1 MVNKRTYSMKR
12 AGVIVGLFFL
22 SLLPSCG
29 ADEKIVAR
37 VDDHELTETEAQII
51 MEHLGYDYANK
62 ADRIQFLNNWCE
74 LEAMRIE
81 LETKAPELS
90 ETVRLKAGM
99 YMGELSR
106 YYLIDELIRDQTDT
120 SISTSEIK
128 AYYQAHL
135 EDFKLQDYLV
145 KALFIKIPRGSK
157 PEAALKEHFLLK
169 NDKDLAKVNSYVK
182 LYAEDFYFD
191 DEEWIYFTE
200 LSKNIPLGKLNRDNL
215 VLNRTKT
222 YFSDEEFTYYIN
234 IIDYTLKDTP
244 PPLDFV
250 ETQIKELILTGR
262 MNQLRQKREKQL
274 IQQVKRHHEINI
286 HP

>member
-1 MVNKRTYSMKR
+1 LVNNETYYLKR

-37 VDDHELTETEAQII
+37 VDDHELTETEARII
-51 MEHLGYDYANK
+51 MEHLGYDYENK
-62 ADRIQFLNNWCE
+62 ADRIRFLTNWCE

-81 LETKAPELS
+81 LETKSPELS

-106 YYLIDELIRDQTDT
+106 YYLIDELIRNQTDT
-120 SISTSEIK
+120 NVSRLDIEK
-128 AYYQAHL
+128 YYNTHI
-135 EDFKLQDYLV
+135 EEFKLQDYLV
-145 KALFIKIPRGSK
+145 KALIIKIPKGSK
-157 PEAALKEHFLLK
+157 PEIALKEHFLLK
-169 NDKDLAKVNSYVK
+169 NDKDLSKVNSYVK
-182 LYAEDFYFD
+182 LYAEDFYFN

-200 LSKNIPLGKLNRDNL
+200 LTKNIPLGKLNRDNL

-250 ETQIKELILTGR
+250 EAQIKELILTAR

>member
-1 MVNKRTYSMKR
+1 
-12 AGVIVGLFFL
+12 
-22 SLLPSCG
+22 
-29 ADEKIVAR
+29 
-37 VDDHELTETEAQII
+37 
-51 MEHLGYDYANK
+51 
-62 ADRIQFLNNWCE
+62 
-74 LEAMRIE
+74 
-81 LETKAPELS
+81 
-90 ETVRLKAGM
+90 M

-169 NDKDLAKVNSYVK
+169 NDKDLAKVNSYIK

-200 LSKNIPLGKLNRDNL
+200 LTKNIPLGKLNRDNL

-222 YFSDEEFTYYIN
+222 YFSDDQYTYYIN

-250 ETQIKELILTGR
+250 EAQIRELIVSSR
-262 MNQLRQKREKQL
+262 MNQLREKRENQL
-274 IQQVKRHHEINI
+274 IQQVKRNHEINI

>member
-1 MVNKRTYSMKR
+1 MVNNETYYLKR

-37 VDDHELTETEAQII
+37 VDDHELTETEARII
-51 MEHLGYDYANK
+51 MEHLGYDYENK
-62 ADRIQFLNNWCE
+62 ADRIRFLTNWCE

-81 LETKAPELS
+81 LETKSPELS

-106 YYLIDELIRDQTDT
+106 YYLIDELIRNQTDT
-120 SISTSEIK
+120 NVSRLDIEK
-128 AYYQAHL
+128 YYNTHI
-135 EDFKLQDYLV
+135 EEFKLQDYLV
-145 KALFIKIPRGSK
+145 KALIIKIPKGSK
-157 PEAALKEHFLLK
+157 PEIALKEHFLLK
-169 NDKDLAKVNSYVK
+169 NDKDLSKVNSYVK
-182 LYAEDFYFD
+182 LYAEDFYFN

-200 LSKNIPLGKLNRDNL
+200 LTKNIPLGKLNRDNL

-250 ETQIKELILTGR
+250 EAQIKELILTAR